1 MKKFI
6 VIYHSTPEANKEMA
20 AATPKQQ
27 AKGMDAWM
35 KWGAK
40 CGAQLVAMGAPLVGG
55 LAVALDGTSKKS
67 RKNVSGYSI
76 LQADSMDNAKK
87 LLKGHPHLKANAG
100 CTLEINEVMPMPT
113 M

>member
-40 CGAQLVAMGAPLVGG
+40 CGAQLVDMGAPLVGG
-55 LAVALDGTSKKS
+55 LAVALDGTSKKKAERMFQVILSS
-67 RKNVSGYSI
+67 RPTAWTKQKNC
-76 LQADSMDNAKK
+76 
-87 LLKGHPHLKANAG
+87 LKVTH
-100 CTLEINEVMPMPT
+100 T
-113 M
+113 

>member
-40 CGAQLVAMGAPLVGG
+40 CGAQLVDMGPAIKAERMFQVIL
-55 LAVALDGTSKKS
+55 SS
-67 RKNVSGYSI
+67 RPTAWTKQKNC
-76 LQADSMDNAKK
+76 
-87 LLKGHPHLKANAG
+87 LKVTH
-100 CTLEINEVMPMPT
+100 T
-113 M
+113 